1 MSDIESY
8 IRQAELEDL
17 RLSRHYWSAV
27 AVATSKKVS
36 DQINESYKYSPEYI
50 VLENERKS
58 IIEEFWLEFKKRVN
72 PIDFAYFMKYIS
84 CQSNTYESSRELQKQ
99 EIKGMGITEKIF
111 RLRVKNCQKTALK
124 LLKKMKLSVDDF
136 KANLT
141 PEISN
146 YITSA
151 TNSAGFPY
159 EYYMNLPVNKQWQDK
174 FGIQRGK
181 VVNTCLIPEYLS
193 DCGLCDCQCII
204 CTDTNNCRRKDVYPS
219 NDNTQTLKAHEEK
232 IAKIAE
238 KLAVYTATRDIKD
251 YEREYLL

>member
-1 MSDIESY
+1 MSSIESY

-17 RLSRHYWSAV
+17 RLSRHYWTAV
-27 AVATSKKVS
+27 AIATSKKVS

-84 CQSNTYESSRELQKQ
+84 CQSNALATSKAV
-99 EIKGMGITEKIF
+99 EISNVAITK
-111 RLRVKNCQKTALK
+111 RVKNCQKTALK

-151 TNSAGFPY
+151 THSTGFPY
-159 EYYMNLPVNKQWQDK
+159 EHYMNLPVNKKWQDK
-174 FGIQRGK
+174 FGTKRSKTI
-181 VVNTCLIPEYLS
+181 NTCLIPEYLS

-204 CTDTNNCRRKDVYPS
+204 CADTNNCRRKDVYPS
-219 NDNTQTLKAHEEK
+219 NNNTQALKIHEEK

-238 KLAVYTATRDIKD
+238 KLAAYTATKDIKD
-251 YEREYLL
+251 YEREYLS